1 MGKREVEKDSASN
14 LVELIDARVNRATG
28 AALDKAVKTKNG
40 VVVSYDDSAHCAV
53 VNFPEEGS
61 GATYLFYNKTPEV
74 LDAGDTV
81 RVFYTNNLAR
91 GWIGE
96 RCGEPR
102 YDGGYSLEPITSIT
116 INSNIDYSVH
126 TNAGIVRY
134 VGIFEGE

>member
-14 LVELIDARVNRATG
+14 LVELIDARVNRATD

-53 VNFPEEGS
+53 VNFPEEGNS
-61 GATYLFYNKTPEV
+61 ATYSFYNKTPEV

-126 TNAGIVRY
+126 TNAGIERY